1 MSTYQAADRYWQLN
15 APTLVKT
22 ASKPSV
28 KYPALS
34 RDQVSDGGGAH
45 VIQPHPRVVTDF
57 AWFLDA

>member
-34 RDQVSDGGGAH
+34 RIRYRMLAVRASSRL
-45 VIQPHPRVVTDF
+45 IRRNF
-57 AWFLDA
+57 AQERSAR